1 MVNENSSVEAGK
13 IPSPSSIPEEK
24 LKKVLAFIMTATQVN
39 SNLRNEQAFEWFINT
54 FCESSIINKCSP
66 EENQVS
72 DGNFFIVQC
81 IFVIN
86 LKFLLVIAWFQVQFG
101 INKLK

>member
-72 DGNFFIVQC
+72 DGNFFHCPVHFC
-81 IFVIN
+81 NKFDIFIAHGMILSVI
-86 LKFLLVIAWFQVQFG
+86 W
-101 INKLK
+101 NK

>member
-72 DGNFFIVQC
+72 DGNFFHCPVNFYNKFE
-81 IFVIN
+81 IFIGHP
-86 LKFLLVIAWFQVQFG
+86 IISSAIW
-101 INKLK
+101 NK